1 MKKTLKD
8 RLRVGFGLLGVL
20 LPLVIIGFYVLPHL
34 WGPGA
39 WKPLQPEEYSYVVLD
54 NKVILSG
61 EDADSFI
68 RLLNEQATAKS
79 PLFESFLPEHSILLF
94 DRESGSPRQYYF
106 YSSENSLLS
115 TNGFQPK
122 RSERRL
128 CGEELG
134 AQIETWLSQPQQLP
148 EADQLDSVT
157 IRRREN
163 NTAQLDVSYY
173 EALLSLLARLP
184 QEADPVATP
193 VQLHQSWDYML
204 VLNREGLPVLTVTQ
218 YTYPANTFVHV
229 CFSTPHQMTPNSSYL
244 YSGTVYRF
252 PVSYDLLKELGLE

>member
-1 MKKTLKD
+1 MKKISKD
-8 RLRVGFGLLGVL
+8 RLRLGFGLLVVL
-20 LPLVIIGFYVLPHL
+20 IPLVIIGFYVLPHL

-54 NKVILSG
+54 NKVILTG

-68 RLLNEQATAKS
+68 QLLNEQATSKS
-79 PLFESFLPEHSILLF
+79 PLFDSFLPEHSILLC
-94 DRESGSPRQYYF
+94 DRESGRPGQLYY
-106 YSSENSLLS
+106 YSSQKSLLS

-134 AQIETWLSQPQQLP
+134 VQIETWLSQPQQLP

-163 NTAQLDVSYY
+163 DTAQLDASDY
-173 EALLSLLARLP
+173 EALLNLLEQLP
-184 QEADPVATP
+184 QEAEPVTTP
-193 VQLHQSWDYML
+193 VQLHQAWDYML

-229 CFSTPHQMTPNSSYL
+229 CFSTPQQMTPNSSYL

-252 PVSYDLLKELGLE
+252 PVSYDLLKELGLD